1 MHIQYIH
8 FNILRII
15 ILGIRY
21 VLKQTIRIKL
31 LQYIKNSP
39 NNYAIVQKRVEMK
52 CAIKLLFRNTLCEW
66 NVKHTYNFEN
76 KINEFYNS
84 RTL

>member
-8 FNILRII
+8 FNILSII
-15 ILGIRY
+15 T
-21 VLKQTIRIKL
+21 QTIRIKL